1 MKRLQDFLK
10 NHPIIG
16 LDSSIFIYHLEDHP
30 RYSPLTEIIFHA
42 LEKGTTKGITS
53 YLTFYLTLMEI
64 LAKPK
69 AEGLSQ
75 VVRDYEYYLTTFPNL
90 TFSEMELEIARKASG
105 LQAQERIK
113 APDAIQ
119 LATAMLHGATGF
131 LTNDK
136 VFDRIQGID
145 ILLLDQLL
153 KS

>member
-10 NHPIIG
+10 NHPLIG

-30 RYSPLTEIIFHA
+30 RYSPLTEIIFNA
-42 LEKGTTKGITS
+42 LEKGANKGITS
-53 YLTFYLTLMEI
+53 YLTLMEI
-64 LAKPK
+64 LVKPK
-69 AEGLSQ
+69 AEGLIN
-75 VVRDYEYYLTTFPNL
+75 VVRDYEYYLATFPNL
-90 TFSEMELEIARKASG
+90 TFYEMGLEVAQKASDLRAEEG
-105 LQAQERIK
+105 IK

-136 VFDRIQGID
+136 VFERVKEID
-145 ILLLDQLL
+145 ILLLDKLL